1 MLQIFFFL
9 NYFFL
14 GGGGVAICFLITV
27 FEELK
32 IAFHLLSICELFPH
46 FLTCAATMVRIENG
60 SEMVTEAG
68 N

>member
-1 MLQIFFFL
+1 M
-9 NYFFL
+9 
-14 GGGGVAICFLITV
+14 GGVAICFLITI

-32 IAFHLLSICELFPH
+32 IAFHLLSICEFFPH